1 MCGDGRVGAENL
13 AVLRRLS
20 LNLVRLHPKKESMR
34 SKLKRAGWSDSF
46 RDELL
51 LGGAIK

>member
-34 SKLKRAGWSDSF
+34 SKLKRAGWSDSV

-51 LGGAIK
+51 DGAIK